1 MNVEEQL
8 LEEYSYLIPITLR
21 KLFGNVERFAQSKHL
36 EKDDLMQYG
45 RMGLLNSIR
54 TFDST
59 KTKSLRNH
67 CIRNIRW
74 YVMREVERDQ
84 MVTTYYK
91 YNHNANGNENKKFN
105 TISMSSK
112 PFRDSNEDQSFYDVV
127 DSDNINGVDE
137 SVETKAVFS
146 VELDKMLSVLK
157 EKDKELFLL
166 SLEGLDCEQI
176 AKIYGVK
183 RQGIHVKLQRI
194 KKQLK
199 RHMGVATT

>member
-1 MNVEEQL
+1 
-8 LEEYSYLIPITLR
+8 
-21 KLFGNVERFAQSKHL
+21 
-36 EKDDLMQYG
+36 
-45 RMGLLNSIR
+45 
-54 TFDST
+54 
-59 KTKSLRNH
+59 
-67 CIRNIRW
+67 
-74 YVMREVERDQ
+74 
-84 MVTTYYK
+84 
-91 YNHNANGNENKKFN
+91 
-105 TISMSSK
+105 
-112 PFRDSNEDQSFYDVV
+112 
-127 DSDNINGVDE
+127 
-137 SVETKAVFS
+137 VFS